1 MSDATN
7 IRNIID
13 HLDKEGYISGAGSL
27 CVPYRHSGNGFRGS
41 DGSAL
46 TAQRVGNWPRVRSVK
61 PQTSFLADRVA
72 AGNTI

>member
-1 MSDATN
+1 MSRVTN
-7 IRNIID
+7 IRKIIAAMN
-13 HLDKEGYISGAGSL
+13 KEGYIPGADSSG
-27 CVPYRHSGNGFRGS
+27 VEYRHSGNGLRGS
-41 DGSAL
+41 DESAL

>member
-1 MSDATN
+1 MRDIKN
-7 IRNIID
+7 IRKIIASA
-13 HLDKEGYISGAGSL
+13 DKEYYISSAGPL
-27 CVPYRHSGNGFRGS
+27 GVPHRRTGSGFRGS